1 MRNERR
7 KGKKSQIQ
15 FSNIICNNT
24 ILWNYYKIKRV
35 FMIFLLSL
43 ACSLSFSLIPRTL
56 SWWSCCTR
64 TWRKIILKDT
74 INAGLI
80 SLLSISFQFFTL
92 QNKIEIIR
100 RKMAKQQKKMKGNKT
115 WWNHSPRYTLNE
127 HDLVLDNTIKLQQSL
142 SISPRVSWR
151 LLSPLSHLALK
162 L

>member
-1 MRNERR
+1 MRGGKEKKVKSSSATLYAIIQYYGITTKLNE
-7 KGKKSQIQ
+7 
-15 FSNIICNNT
+15 FS
-24 ILWNYYKIKRV
+24 WS
-35 FMIFLLSL
+35 FFSLSL

-74 INAGLI
+74 KNAGLI
-80 SLLSISFQFFTL
+80 SLLSISFQFFTSH
-92 QNKIEIIR
+92 NKIEIIR